1 MTGKNKLVGT
11 DEVVENAHPEGVKM
25 ATGST
30 GTSRSNVPQRR
41 YLTILFCDLVGYTE
55 LSEQLDP
62 EDLRDLQ
69 LQYQRLALTV
79 MERYGGFVAQFS
91 GDGVLVYFGY
101 PTAHEND
108 AERAVRAA
116 LELSDR
122 LEELNVDL
130 RGQHLPDIAIR
141 IGIHTGLIVIGS
153 ELASGGAQDHSIVGE
168 AANLAARLQSDAPTN
183 SVVVSGETFE
193 MISGL
198 FDYESLGPKR
208 FKGITRIIP
217 IYKIT
222 KPRVGI
228 GRTYN
233 RGRRGAPQFVGRVES
248 VERVVACWNRAK
260 EKSRCETVL
269 ITGEAG
275 AGKTRLALEIM
286 KRPELAD
293 ATVLQIHCHDIFA
306 TTPLY
311 SIGIF
316 IWAEAGLTVDDDKAV
331 RAQKLTNFLDNLG
344 LRSPENEDII
354 NSLLGMSPTSV
365 TEANAPTPF
374 LFKRKQFALLG
385 SLFEQMAR
393 KQPTLIWV
401 DDVHWIDPSSAE
413 LLQEIVGLLAKSAV
427 LVMLTGRSFPK
438 SPNLPQTDN
447 VIELGQLN
455 EDECYELARAIP
467 RTQNLSDEELT
478 RAVEAADGI
487 PLFVEY
493 LVLSLVDQK
502 EQASIAA
509 RRRGELP
516 LTLAAMISERLDRV
530 ADGRRVVQAAACIGR
545 AFTADFL
552 AALLQENVAKVIE
565 PLEALIDAE
574 ILRPNHEDRE
584 VRFEFRHALLQRAA
598 YESMVQSER
607 RTTHAN
613 VVKELRRD
621 GGAGPFVPEL
631 IAHHLTASGQFQ
643 EAIKTWLDAGAN
655 AARRSAH
662 IEAIEDLRRGLGLLN
677 EISSPELRA
686 QLELNLQAALIAS
699 LISTQGPTSP
709 ALSECCQRGLALCK
723 EGEGTPLV
731 FAFLFGQ
738 FTFAMCRGRVEDA
751 TPLAQLFLSLASSKS
766 YDSGRVI
773 GHRLCGMTLVNTG
786 AVSKAKEQLQQSL
799 ELYSAERDAA
809 STHMFGQNTQVHS
822 RSLLSIALFCLGQ
835 IDEALQVGL
844 DALEAADAL
853 RHPHSTALAQGYVGG
868 WLFGL
873 CGAKDELMREA
884 EQLIAVSEQHR
895 LGPFRLFGSAFLGWA
910 LCQHGDLEN
919 GIAMLKK
926 AIDKLESIDFRLSLP
941 GHLAILADAQ
951 RRQGNTSDAKN
962 TCERALALIADG
974 TDRWIEPEVRRVDA
988 LVEADLKAQSA
999 EKIEAKFR
1007 EAVESARK
1015 LGFPVFEFRTL
1026 LSLQDFL
1033 GPNRKDIE
1041 VESRVK
1047 KLSHLQ
1053 NLDRRVEAA
1062 LKARGYNLRALA
1074 H

>member
-1 MTGKNKLVGT
+1 MTN
-11 DEVVENAHPEGVKM
+11 
-25 ATGST
+25 GST
-30 GTSRSNVPQRR
+30 GASRSNVPQRR

-62 EDLRDLQ
+62 EELRDLQ

-116 LELSDR
+116 LELGDR
-122 LEELNVDL
+122 LEELNNEL
-130 RGQHLPDIAIR
+130 RDQQLPALSTR

-168 AANLAARLQSDAPTN
+168 AANLAARLQAEAPTN

-228 GRTYN
+228 GRAHN
-233 RGRRGAPQFVGRVES
+233 RGRRGAPLFVGRAQS
-248 VERVVACWNRAK
+248 IERTVAFWGQAK

-269 ITGEAG
+269 INGEAG
-275 AGKTRLALEIM
+275 VGKTRLALEII
-286 KRPELAD
+286 KHSELGD
-293 ATVLQIHCHDIFA
+293 VNVLQIHCHDIFA
-306 TTPLY
+306 STPLY
-311 SIGIF
+311 SIGMF
-316 IWAEAGLTVDDDKAV
+316 LWTEAGLTVDDDEPV
-331 RAQKLTNFLDNLG
+331 RKQKLASFLDNFG
-344 LRSPENEDII
+344 LKTTENLDIVS
-354 NSLLGMSPTSV
+354 SLLGTSLTST
-365 TEANAPTPF
+365 TEASAPTPF
-374 LFKRKQFALLG
+374 LFKRKQFALLV

-413 LLQEIVGLLAKSAV
+413 LLQEIVRRLEKLPV
-427 LVMLTGRSFPK
+427 LMLLTGRSFPK
-438 SPNLPQTDN
+438 SPNLPHTDN
-447 VIELGQLN
+447 VIELSQLDA
-455 EDECYELARAIP
+455 DECFELARAIP
-467 RTQNLSDEELT
+467 RAGILSDDDLT

-487 PLFVEY
+487 PLFVEH

-502 EQASIAA
+502 EQATGAA
-509 RRRGELP
+509 RKRGDLP

-530 ADGRRVVQAAACIGR
+530 PDGRRVVQAAACIG
-545 AFTADFL
+545 APFTADFL
-552 AALLQENVAKVIE
+552 AALLQDSDAKIIA

-574 ILRPNHEDRE
+574 ILRSNHDDRE
-584 VRFEFRHALLQRAA
+584 IRFEFRHALLLRAA

-607 RTTHAN
+607 RATHASI
-613 VVKELRRD
+613 VKELQRE
-621 GGAGPFVPEL
+621 GAAGPFVPEL

-643 EAIKTWLDAGAN
+643 EAIRTWLDAGTS

-662 IEAIEDLRRGLGLLN
+662 IEAIDDLRRGLSMLN
-677 EISSPELRA
+677 EISSPQLRT
-686 QLELNLQAALIAS
+686 QLEINLQAALIGSVIAS
-699 LISTQGPTSP
+699 QGPTSS

-723 EGEGTPLV
+723 EAEGTPLV

-738 FTFAMCRGRVEDA
+738 FTYAMCRGRIEDA
-751 TPLAQLFLSLASSKS
+751 APLARLFHSLASSKS

-773 GHRLCGMTLVNTG
+773 GHRLLGMTHINAG
-786 AVSKAKEQLQQSL
+786 DASKAKEQLEQSL

-809 STHMFGQNTQVHS
+809 STLMFGQNTQVHS
-822 RSLLSIALFCLGQ
+822 RSLLSLSLFCLGHV
-835 IDEALQVGL
+835 DEAIQVGL

-853 RHPHSTALAQGYVGG
+853 HHPHSTALAQGYVGG

-884 EQLIAVSEQHR
+884 KQLIVLSEQHR
-895 LGPFRLFGSAFLGWA
+895 LGPFRLFGSAFLGWG
-910 LCQHGDLEN
+910 LCQGGDLEN
-919 GIAMLKK
+919 GVAMLKK
-926 AIDKLESIDFRLSLP
+926 AIDKLESIEFLLSIS

-951 RRQGNTSDAKN
+951 RQQGNLEIAKKS
-962 TCERALALIADG
+962 CARALALIADG
-974 TDRWIEPEVRRVDA
+974 ADRWIEPEVHRVNA
-988 LVEADLKAQSA
+988 LIESDMGLSDPG
-999 EKIEAKFR
+999 KIEAKFR
-1007 EAVESARK
+1007 DSIECAK
-1015 LGFPVFEFRTL
+1015 KMGFPVFELRGL
-1026 LSLQDFL
+1026 VSLKNFL
-1033 GPNRKDIE
+1033 GPNGQDVE
-1041 VESRVK
+1041 VESRIK
-1047 KLSHLQ
+1047 QLSYLQ
-1053 NLDRRVEAA
+1053 NLDQRVDAA
-1062 LKARGYNLRALA
+1062 IKTRGYKLCATVQ
-1074 H
+1074 

>member
-1 MTGKNKLVGT
+1 MVGT
-11 DEVVENAHPEGVKM
+11 DDVVEYAHPEGVKM
-25 ATGST
+25 ATGSI
-30 GTSRSNVPQRR
+30 GASRSIVPQRR

-101 PTAHEND
+101 PAAHEND

-116 LELSDR
+116 LELNDR
-122 LEELNVDL
+122 LHELNAEL
-130 RGQHLPDIAIR
+130 QGQHLPEIAIR
-141 IGIHTGLIVIGS
+141 VGIHTGLIVIGS

-168 AANLAARLQSDAPTN
+168 AANLAARLQADAPTN
-183 SVVVSGETFE
+183 SVIVSGETFE
-193 MISGL
+193 MISGM
-198 FDYESLGPKR
+198 FDYEALGPKR
-208 FKGITRIIP
+208 FKGISRSIP

-233 RGRRGAPQFVGRVES
+233 RGRRGTPHFVGRAES
-248 VERVVACWNRAK
+248 VERLVAWWNSAK

-275 AGKTRLALEIM
+275 VGKTRLATEIV
-286 KRPELAD
+286 KHPDFAD
-293 ATVLQIHCHDIFA
+293 ANVLQIHCHDIFA
-306 TTPLY
+306 STPLY
-311 SIGIF
+311 SVGMF
-316 IWAEAGLTVDDDKAV
+316 VWSEAGLTVDDDKTA
-331 RAQKLTNFLDNLG
+331 RAQKIANFLDNLG
-344 LRSPENEDII
+344 LKSPENEDII
-354 NSLLGMSPTSV
+354 NSLIGTSLTSA
-365 TEANAPTPF
+365 TEASAPTPF

-385 SLFEQMAR
+385 SIFEQMVR

-413 LLQEIVGLLAKSAV
+413 LLQELVNRLEKTAV
-427 LVMLTGRSFPK
+427 LVALTGRSFPK
-438 SPNLPQTDN
+438 SPNLPSTEN
-447 VIELGQLN
+447 VVELGQLN
-455 EDECYELARAIP
+455 VDECYELARTIP
-467 RTQNLSDEELT
+467 RAQNLSDEELT
-478 RAVEAADGI
+478 RVVEAADGI

-502 EQASIAA
+502 EQASNAS
-509 RRRGELP
+509 RRRGDLP

-545 AFTADFL
+545 PFTADFL
-552 AALLQENVAKVIE
+552 AALLQENAGNVIE

-574 ILRPNHEDRE
+574 ILRSNHEDRE
-584 VRFEFRHALLQRAA
+584 ARFEFRHALLQRAA
-598 YESMVQSER
+598 YESMVQSAR
-607 RTTHAN
+607 RATHAN
-613 VVKELRRD
+613 IVKKLQHD
-621 GGAGPFVPEL
+621 GAAGPFVPEL
-631 IAHHLTASGQFQ
+631 IAYHLTASGQFQ

-662 IEAIEDLRRGLGLLN
+662 IEAIEDLRRGLSLLN

-686 QLELNLQAALIAS
+686 KLELGLQAALIAS

-709 ALSECCQRGLALCK
+709 ALSECCQRGLALCR
-723 EGEGTPLV
+723 EGEATPLV

-738 FTFAMCRGRVEDA
+738 FTFAMCRGRNEDA
-751 TPLAQLFLSLASSKS
+751 APLAQLFLKLATDKS

-773 GHRLCGMTLVNTG
+773 GYRLCGMTHINAG
-786 AVSKAKEQLQQSL
+786 AASMAKEQLEQSL

-809 STHMFGQNTQVHS
+809 ATQLFGQNTQVHS
-822 RSLLSIALFCLGQ
+822 RSLLSIALLCIGQ
-835 IDEALQVGL
+835 VDEALKVGL

-853 RHPHSTALAQGYVGG
+853 RHPQSTALARAYVGG

-873 CGAKDELMREA
+873 CGAKNEMMREA
-884 EQLIAVSEQHR
+884 RQLIALSEQHR

-910 LCQHGDLEN
+910 LCLHGDLEN
-919 GIAMLKK
+919 GAAMLTK
-926 AIDKLESIDFRLSLP
+926 AIDRLESIEFRLSLP
-941 GHLAILADAQ
+941 GHLANLAEAQ
-951 RRQGNTSDAKN
+951 RHQGKLVEAKK
-962 TCERALALIADG
+962 TCARALTMISEG
-974 TDRWIEPEVRRVDA
+974 TDLWIEAEVRRIDA
-988 LVEADLKAQSA
+988 LVEADMKVESA
-999 EKIEAKFR
+999 RNIEAKFR
-1007 EAVESARK
+1007 EAIECARK
-1015 LGFPVFEFRTL
+1015 LGFPIFELRGL
-1026 LSLQDFL
+1026 LSLQNFL
-1033 GPNRKDIE
+1033 GPDRKDLEIE
-1041 VESRVK
+1041 AQIK

-1062 LKARGYNLRALA
+1062 IKARGYDRLALA

>member
-1 MTGKNKLVGT
+1 MVGT
-11 DEVVENAHPEGVKM
+11 DDVVEYAHPEGVKM
-25 ATGST
+25 ATGSI
-30 GTSRSNVPQRR
+30 GASRSIVPQRR

-101 PTAHEND
+101 PAAHEND

-116 LELSDR
+116 LELNDR
-122 LEELNVDL
+122 LHELNAEL
-130 RGQHLPDIAIR
+130 QGQHLPEIAIR
-141 IGIHTGLIVIGS
+141 VGIHTGLIVIGS

-168 AANLAARLQSDAPTN
+168 AANLAARLQADAPTN
-183 SVVVSGETFE
+183 SVIVSGETFE
-193 MISGL
+193 MISGM
-198 FDYESLGPKR
+198 FDYEALGPKR
-208 FKGITRIIP
+208 FKGISRSIP

-233 RGRRGAPQFVGRVES
+233 RGRRGTPHFVGRAEL
-248 VERVVACWNRAK
+248 VERLVAWWNSAK

-275 AGKTRLALEIM
+275 VGKTRLATEIV
-286 KRPELAD
+286 KHPDFAD
-293 ATVLQIHCHDIFA
+293 ANVLQIHCHDIFA
-306 TTPLY
+306 STPLY
-311 SIGIF
+311 SVGMF
-316 IWAEAGLTVDDDKAV
+316 VWSEAGLTVDDDKTA
-331 RAQKLTNFLDNLG
+331 RAQKIANFLDNLG
-344 LRSPENEDII
+344 LKSPENEDII
-354 NSLLGMSPTSV
+354 NSLIGTSLTSA
-365 TEANAPTPF
+365 TEASAPTPF

-385 SLFEQMAR
+385 SIFEQMVR

-413 LLQEIVGLLAKSAV
+413 LLQELVNRLEKTAV
-427 LVMLTGRSFPK
+427 LVALTGRSFPK
-438 SPNLPQTDN
+438 SPNLPSTEN
-447 VIELGQLN
+447 VVELGQLN
-455 EDECYELARAIP
+455 VDECYELARTIP
-467 RTQNLSDEELT
+467 RAQNLSDEELT
-478 RAVEAADGI
+478 RVVEAADGI

-502 EQASIAA
+502 EQASNAS
-509 RRRGELP
+509 RRRGDLP

-545 AFTADFL
+545 PFTADFL
-552 AALLQENVAKVIE
+552 AALLQENAGNVIE

-574 ILRPNHEDRE
+574 ILRSNHEDRE
-584 VRFEFRHALLQRAA
+584 ARFEFRHALLQRAA
-598 YESMVQSER
+598 YESMVQSAR
-607 RTTHAN
+607 RATHAN
-613 VVKELRRD
+613 IVKKLQHD
-621 GGAGPFVPEL
+621 GAAGPFVPEL
-631 IAHHLTASGQFQ
+631 IAYHLTASGQFQ

-662 IEAIEDLRRGLGLLN
+662 IEAIEDLRRGLSLLN

-686 QLELNLQAALIAS
+686 KLELGLQAALIAS

-709 ALSECCQRGLALCK
+709 ALSECCQRGLALCR
-723 EGEGTPLV
+723 EGEATPLV

-738 FTFAMCRGRVEDA
+738 FTFAMCRGRNEDA
-751 TPLAQLFLSLASSKS
+751 APLAQLFLKLATDKS
-766 YDSGRVI
+766 YNSGRVI
-773 GHRLCGMTLVNTG
+773 GYRLCGMTCINAG
-786 AVSKAKEQLQQSL
+786 AASMAKEQLEQSL

-809 STHMFGQNTQVHS
+809 ATQLFGQNTQVHS
-822 RSLLSIALFCLGQ
+822 RSLLSIALLCIGQ
-835 IDEALQVGL
+835 VDEALKVGL

-853 RHPHSTALAQGYVGG
+853 RHPQSTALARAYVGG

-873 CGAKDELMREA
+873 CGAKNEMMREA
-884 EQLIAVSEQHR
+884 RQLIALSEQHR

-910 LCQHGDLEN
+910 LCLHGDLEN
-919 GIAMLKK
+919 GAAMLTK
-926 AIDKLESIDFRLSLP
+926 AIDRLESIEFRLSLP
-941 GHLAILADAQ
+941 GHLANLAEAQ
-951 RRQGNTSDAKN
+951 RHQGKLVEAKK
-962 TCERALALIADG
+962 TCARALTMISEG
-974 TDRWIEPEVRRVDA
+974 TDLWIEAEVRRIDA
-988 LVEADLKAQSA
+988 LVEADMKVESA
-999 EKIEAKFR
+999 RNIEAKFR
-1007 EAVESARK
+1007 EAIECARK
-1015 LGFPVFEFRTL
+1015 LGFPIFELRGL
-1026 LSLQDFL
+1026 LSLQNFL
-1033 GPNRKDIE
+1033 GPDRKDLEIE
-1041 VESRVK
+1041 AQIK

-1062 LKARGYNLRALA
+1062 IKARGYDRLALA

>member
-1 MTGKNKLVGT
+1 MVGT
-11 DEVVENAHPEGVKM
+11 DEVVKNAHPEGVKM
-25 ATGST
+25 TTGST
-30 GTSRSNVPQRR
+30 GASRSNVAQRR

-101 PTAHEND
+101 PAAHEND

-116 LELSDR
+116 LELNDR
-122 LEELNVDL
+122 LVELNADL
-130 RGQHLPDIAIR
+130 GSQRLPKIAIR

-168 AANLAARLQSDAPTN
+168 AANLAARLQADAPTN

-233 RGRRGAPQFVGRVES
+233 RGRRGAPHFVGRVDS
-248 VERVVACWNRAK
+248 VERVVAYWNHAK
-260 EKSRCETVL
+260 EKSQCETVL

-275 AGKTRLALEIM
+275 VGKTRLAIEIM
-286 KRPELAD
+286 KHSAIAD
-293 ATVLQIHCHDIFA
+293 ANVLQIHCHDIFA
-306 TTPLY
+306 STPLY
-311 SIGIF
+311 SVGMF
-316 IWAEAGLTVDDDKAV
+316 VWTEAGLTVDDDKAV
-331 RAQKLTNFLDNLG
+331 RTQKLANFLENLE
-344 LRSPENEDII
+344 LKNTENEDII
-354 NSLLGMSPTSV
+354 SSLLGTSL
-365 TEANAPTPF
+365 TSAAEASAPTPF

-413 LLQEIVGLLAKSAV
+413 LLQEIVSRLGKAPV
-427 LVMLTGRSFPK
+427 LVLLTGRSFPK

-447 VIELGQLN
+447 VIELDQLN
-455 EDECYELARAIP
+455 TDDCYELARAIP
-467 RTQNLSDEELT
+467 RTQDLSDQEVA
-478 RAVEAADGI
+478 RAVEAAEGI

-502 EQASIAA
+502 EQTSSAS
-509 RRRGELP
+509 RRRGDLP

-545 AFTADFL
+545 AFTADFI
-552 AALLQENVAKVIE
+552 AALLQEDVIKVVE

-607 RTTHAN
+607 RATHAGI
-613 VVKELRRD
+613 VKELQHD
-621 GGAGPFVPEL
+621 GAAGPFAPEL
-631 IAHHLTASGQFQ
+631 IAYHLTASGQFK
-643 EAIKTWLDAGAN
+643 EAIRTWLDAGTN

-662 IEAIEDLRRGLGLLN
+662 IEAIEDLRRGLSLLD
-677 EISSPELRA
+677 EIPTSELRV
-686 QLELNLQAALIAS
+686 QLELNLQAALIAPLS
-699 LISTQGPTSP
+699 ASQGPTSP
-709 ALSECCQRGLALCK
+709 ALSECCQRGLAICK
-723 EGEGTPLV
+723 EVGATPLV

-738 FTFAMCRGRVEDA
+738 FTYAMCRGRVDDA
-751 TPLAQLFLSLASSKS
+751 LPMAQLFLSVATSKS

-773 GHRLCGMTLVNTG
+773 GHRLLGMALFNKGSV
-786 AVSKAKEQLQQSL
+786 AEAKAQLEQSL
-799 ELYSAERDAA
+799 ALYSAERDEA

-822 RSLLSIALFCLGQ
+822 RSLLSFALFCLGE

-853 RHPHSTALAQGYVGG
+853 HHPHSTALAQGYVGG
-868 WLFGL
+868 WVFGL
-873 CGAKDELMREA
+873 CGAKDELMRQA
-884 EQLIAVSEQHR
+884 QHLITVSEQHR
-895 LGPFRLFGSAFLGWA
+895 LGPFRLFGLAFRGWA
-910 LCQHGDLEN
+910 QCQHGDLEN
-919 GIAMLKK
+919 GIATLKR
-926 AIDKLESIDFRLSLP
+926 AIDKLESIEFRLSIP
-941 GHLAILADAQ
+941 GHLAILADAL
-951 RRQGNTSDAKN
+951 RRQGNIEEARK
-962 TCERALALIADG
+962 TCAHAMALISEG
-974 TDRWIEPEVRRVDA
+974 TDHWIEPEVYRVDA
-988 LVEADLKAQSA
+988 LIEADLKAENA

-1007 EAVESARK
+1007 KSVTCAQN
-1015 LGFPVFEFRTL
+1015 LGLPVFELRAL
-1026 LSLQDFL
+1026 LSLQAFL
-1033 GPNRKDIE
+1033 GSTRRDIE
-1041 VESRVK
+1041 IESRIK
-1047 KLSHLQ
+1047 KLSHLH

-1062 LKARGYNLRALA
+1062 IKSRGHNLRALVQ
-1074 H
+1074 